1 MGAEPVERELEAQ
14 KQAAARAAVAEC
26 VSDGMLVG
34 LGTGSTA
41 AWAVRSIGELL
52 AAGELRGV
60 RGVATSRATEELA
73 GEVGIPLEEAGDG
86 APDLVIDGADEISPS
101 LDLIKG
107 LGGAL
112 LREKI
117 VALSARAQPALIV
130 VADDSKLVDAL
141 GGGLLPVEAEPFG
154 WRATLRALE
163 SLGCEAAPRTD
174 DSGKHTRTDGGH
186 LTFYCRFGNIPDPAA
201 LDAEIKRI
209 PGALET
215 GLFTGLARA
224 AFVATHSGVRT
235 LTPMHS
241 S

>member
-1 MGAEPVERELEAQ
+1 MSTEPVQRTLDEQ
-14 KQAAARAAVAEC
+14 KQAAAAMAVEEC

-41 AWAVRSIGELL
+41 ACAVRSIGERI
-52 AAGELRGV
+52 GDGRLRGV
-60 RGVATSRATEELA
+60 RGVATSRQTEELA
-73 GEVGIPLEEAGDG
+73 AQAGIPLQEDG
-86 APDLVIDGADEISPS
+86 APDVVIDGADEISPS

-117 VALSARAQPALIV
+117 IAASARQQPALII

-141 GGGLLPVEAEPFG
+141 GPGPLPVEAEPFG

-163 SLGCEAAPRTD
+163 NLGCEAAPRAD
-174 DSGKHTRTDGGH
+174 NGQHLYTDGGH
-186 LTFYCRFGNIPDPAA
+186 LTIDCRFGYITDPAS
-201 LDAEIKRI
+201 LDARIKRI
-209 PGALET
+209 PGAIET
-215 GLFTGLARA
+215 GLFFGMTRS
-224 AFVATHSGVRT
+224 AFVADRSGVRV
-235 LTPMHS
+235 LTPIHS